1 MVGGVIVGGVTVGV
15 VMVGGVTVGGVVVG
29 VEEECEVTDGVLED
43 SEVMDTLILDDD
55 EFETFGVHKFWP
67 FTTEQRLLAGQQKV
81 KFAHGTAVLSVHGA
95 LYQ

>member
-1 MVGGVIVGGVTVGV
+1 MTGEGVILVGGVTVGV
-15 VMVGGVTVGGVVVG
+15 VTVG
-29 VEEECEVTDGVLED
+29 VEEECEDTDGLLED
-43 SEVMDTLILDDD
+43 SEVMDTLMLDD

-95 LYQ
+95 LCR